1 MSNCHVAKTAERERE
16 HTFQQSWLSTPDRST
31 QNGFQAANW
40 REGEVRLG
48 TSFVKTKNKAAVL
61 VMIVLKH
68 TLCII
73 ITLAL
78 IPIVTGD
85 ESSLPELSPAQF
97 VIFVFQI
104 S

>member
-1 MSNCHVAKTAERERE
+1 
-16 HTFQQSWLSTPDRST
+16 
-31 QNGFQAANW
+31 
-40 REGEVRLG
+40 
-48 TSFVKTKNKAAVL
+48 VL